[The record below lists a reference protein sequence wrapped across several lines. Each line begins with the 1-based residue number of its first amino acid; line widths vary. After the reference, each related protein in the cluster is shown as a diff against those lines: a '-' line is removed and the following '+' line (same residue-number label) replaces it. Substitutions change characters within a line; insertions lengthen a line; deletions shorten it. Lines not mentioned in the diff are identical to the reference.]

1 MPPMLQCSSLGCV
14 SSRVERGFQ
23 SRALVSVRISL
34 SAALYRPAPPSG
46 LCPDYSRLPL
56 PLRVS
61 RQQLLPIL
69 SAVLCLGCT
78 GASHRRHA
86 AQLLA
91 ADYIRNRCPAAG
103 CFPCCCRRAD
113 SGRCGNEGYLGG
125 QPRRKFFHRQCQA
138 MPLVGASLTMS
149 SRCFRLPSSF
159 SSVRD
164 ISCFVYPAMLT

>member
-1 MPPMLQCSSLGCV
+1 MPDMLQCSSLGCV
-14 SSRVERGFQ
+14 SLLVERGSQ

-34 SAALYRPAPPSG
+34 SAVLYRPAPPSG
-46 LCPDYSRLPL
+46 LCSDYSRSPLPL
-56 PLRVS
+56 PVP
-61 RQQLLPIL
+61 RQQLHPIL
-69 SAVLCLGCT
+69 SAVLWLGYT

-91 ADYIRNRCPAAG
+91 ADNIRNCRLAAG

-113 SGRCGNEGYLGG
+113 PGRCGNEGYLGG

-164 ISCFVYPAMLT
+164 ISCFA